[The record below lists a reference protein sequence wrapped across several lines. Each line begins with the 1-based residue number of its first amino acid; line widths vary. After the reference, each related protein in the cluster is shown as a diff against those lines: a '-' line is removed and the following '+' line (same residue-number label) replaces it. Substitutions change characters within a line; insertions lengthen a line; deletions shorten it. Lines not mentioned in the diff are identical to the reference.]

1 MILAVPILAVLK
13 IIISNIPSLK
23 ILEAMMD

>member
-13 IIISNIPSLK
+13 IIISNVPSLK
-23 ILEAMMD
+23 FLEAMMD

>member
-13 IIISNIPSLK
+13 IIVSNIPSLK
-23 ILEAMMD
+23 ILESMMG